1 MIEKAK
7 RFARGAHESID
18 QRRKYTN
25 EPYIVHPA
33 AVAQMV
39 ARVTD
44 DEAMICA
51 AWLHDVVEDTPV
63 TIEEIETE
71 FGGDIAALVADLTD
85 VSGPGDGNRKRR
97 KHLDWLHTRGASPRA
112 KTIKL
117 ADLIHNSGSIQRY
130 DPGFA
135 RVYMAEKRRL
145 LRVLGEG
152 DPSLYATAAD
162 IVTSYYRGRRAS

>member
-7 RFARGAHESID
+7 KFARAAHESID
-18 QRRKYTN
+18 QRRKYTY

-33 AVAQMV
+33 AVADMV
-39 ARVTD
+39 ARVCD

-63 TIEEIETE
+63 TLDQIETE
-71 FGGDIAALVADLTD
+71 FGGDIAALVSDLTD
-85 VSGPGDGNRKRR
+85 VSTPCDGDRSQR
-97 KHLDWLHTRGASPRA
+97 KHLDWLHTRKASPRA

-117 ADLIHNSGSIQRY
+117 ADLIHNSGSIRRY
-130 DPGFA
+130 DPRFA

-145 LRVLGEG
+145 LRVLSEG
-152 DPSLYATAAD
+152 DRQLYAVASD
-162 IVTSYYRGRRAS
+162 IVKRYYR